1 MLIISFIGVLMPE
14 YIILIMI
21 LVLLIFSFIYI
32 IKAIK
37 SSQIEDLITQGN
49 YSIQKEN
56 NTSLNQ
62 ELLIKNNLDELEFDF
77 KSEKLA
83 QEDYDS
89 LKETM
94 LKEINSINKITDDNL
109 QKNEVENNIKIL
121 ICKSCKKELETD
133 SKFCKFC
140 GEKIIS

>member
-1 MLIISFIGVLMPE
+1 MPE